1 MKTQVWIA
9 VSIYL
14 MVAIIRKRLKI
25 ETSLYTILQVLS
37 VSVFER
43 TELKQLL
50 TFYDYKDSDMATSNQ
65 LNLF

>member
-1 MKTQVWIA
+1 
-9 VSIYL
+9 
-14 MVAIIRKRLKI
+14 
-25 ETSLYTILQVLS
+25 LS

-50 TFYDYKDSDMATSNQ
+50 TFYDYKDSDMAIANQ